1 MFHLFSHCCSWLQA
15 MQEPVRK
22 VTLLVMG
29 LDNAGKTS
37 VIADM
42 ERGEERR
49 RAGPDGAAALR
60 SCGSKGPNSRAPGP
74 LRAQGPAC
82 PGSAG
87 VGAGMW
93 RGRGAQARGRSRL
106 PVPAPRSPHAAL
118 PGEALPGA
126 QPGQSRLRL
135 DRFEVTLRDL
145 PGAQRSRSAWRSHY
159 SEAHGL
165 LFVLDSADLAR
176 MEEARKV
183 LGRVLSHPDAS
194 GKPLLL
200 LANKQDAPA
209 ALLPCELIE
218 RLCLERLVNEHRS
231 PCRIRSPRRSP
242 LSRSPQEPCVA
253 KRVPPAGP
261 ARTTLQGLRWL
272 LRAAAA
278 APVPPAAPRAARGRP
293 PARRHRPLPGEEN
306 GEPRAVRPGC
316 RLLPLEESAKGPR
329 RRKRKVKV
337 KKKGL
342 GQAGPAEEPEGPGAG
357 AAGGLLLPNRV
368 GQEEPSAVGTGTP
381 HPAQSMK
388 KKKKKKIKNKIKS
401 REPSLEQQREE
412 VSSTFDLYRR
422 AMLALKMRQQ
432 QRKQP
437 SAIAP

>member
-1 MFHLFSHCCSWLQA
+1 MR
-15 MQEPVRK
+15 P
-22 VTLLVMG
+22 G
-29 LDNAGKTS
+29 NAG
-37 VIADM
+37 
-42 ERGEERR
+42 
-49 RAGPDGAAALR
+49 GAQGTGMLP
-60 SCGSKGPNSRAPGP
+60 CQ
-74 LRAQGPAC
+74 LRALSSHPAL
-82 PGSAG
+82 AG
-87 VGAGMW
+87 EV
-93 RGRGAQARGRSRL
+93 
-106 PVPAPRSPHAAL
+106 
-118 PGEALPGA
+118 LPGA

-145 PGAQRSRSAWRSHY
+145 PGAPRSRSAWRSHY

-183 LGRVLSHPDAS
+183 LGRVLSHPDVS
-194 GKPLLL
+194 GKPVLL

-231 PCRIRSPRRSP
+231 PCRI
-242 LSRSPQEPCVA
+242 EPCVA

-278 APVPPAAPRAARGRP
+278 APAPPDAAPAPPAPRAARGRP
-293 PARRHRPLPGEEN
+293 SARRDRPLPGEDAREN
-306 GEPRAVRPGC
+306 GEPRAARPAC
-316 RLLPLEESAKGPR
+316 RPLPLEESAKGPR

-342 GQAGPAEEPEGPGAG
+342 GQPGPAEEPEGPGAG

-368 GQEEPSAVGTGTP
+368 GQEEPTP
-381 HPAQSMK
+381 HPAQGMK

-401 REPSLEQQREE
+401 REASLEQQREE

-422 AMLALKMRQQ
+422 AMLALKMRQE

>member
-1 MFHLFSHCCSWLQA
+1 
-15 MQEPVRK
+15 
-22 VTLLVMG
+22 MG

-37 VIADM
+37 VIADI
-42 ERGEERR
+42 ERALAGE
-49 RAGPDGAAALR
+49 
-60 SCGSKGPNSRAPGP
+60 
-74 LRAQGPAC
+74 
-82 PGSAG
+82 
-87 VGAGMW
+87 V
-93 RGRGAQARGRSRL
+93 
-106 PVPAPRSPHAAL
+106 
-118 PGEALPGA
+118 LPGA
-126 QPGQSRLRL
+126 QPGQSRLRV
-135 DRFEVTLRDL
+135 DRFEVTLLEL

-165 LFVLDSADLAR
+165 LFVLDSGDLAR
-176 MEEARKV
+176 VEEARKV
-183 LGRVLSHPDAS
+183 LSRVLSHPDVS

-200 LANKQDAPA
+200 LANKQDTPA

-218 RLCLERLVNEHRS
+218 RLCLERLVNENRS
-231 PCRIRSPRRSP
+231 PCRI
-242 LSRSPQEPCVA
+242 EPCVA

-278 APVPPAAPRAARGRP
+278 SPAPPDAAPVPPVGAGLRQPVPGPLLSPQRSSSPRCAPSSRDRLR
-293 PARRHRPLPGEEN
+293 PGEDAREGAGKN
-306 GEPRAVRPGC
+306 GEPRAVRPVC

-342 GQAGPAEEPEGPGAG
+342 GQPSPAEEPEGPGVG

-368 GQEEPSAVGTGTP
+368 GQEEPTAIGMATP
-381 HPAQSMK
+381 LPVQGMK

-401 REPSLEQQREE
+401 RDPSLEQQHEE

-422 AMLALKMRQQ
+422 AMLALKMRQE